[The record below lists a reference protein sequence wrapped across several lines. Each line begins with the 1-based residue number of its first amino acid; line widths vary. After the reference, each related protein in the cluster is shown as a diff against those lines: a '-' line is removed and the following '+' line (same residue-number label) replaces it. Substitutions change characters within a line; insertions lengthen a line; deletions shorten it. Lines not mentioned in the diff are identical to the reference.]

1 MPNVFAVLTSRNDMD
16 VRLEGVLKSEF
27 PSDFYVIGRGQW
39 LVAFEGTAK
48 ELYEK
53 ISPAESP
60 FAGTVVFGVGGYFG
74 RASRDMWEWIANKL
88 GATS

>member
-1 MPNVFAVLTSRNDMD
+1 MPSVYAVLTSRTDSD
-16 VRLEGVLKSEF
+16 ARIEEALKAQF
-27 PSDFYVIGRGQW
+27 PTDIYAIGRGQW
-39 LVAFEGTAK
+39 LVAFEGTAR
-48 ELYEK
+48 ELFER
-53 ISPAESP
+53 ISPGESP